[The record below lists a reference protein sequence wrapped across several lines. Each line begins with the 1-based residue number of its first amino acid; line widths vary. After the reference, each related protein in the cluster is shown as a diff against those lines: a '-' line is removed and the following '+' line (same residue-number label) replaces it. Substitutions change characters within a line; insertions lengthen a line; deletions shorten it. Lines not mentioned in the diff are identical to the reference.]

1 MALVPTGNGAQM
13 THDHKLQVQVGGRA
27 AATTWPM
34 ESGQALDVFFDGKDG
49 AYQPGYYRGIVDVA
63 GAPSK
68 TGIQKLDIDFPDDRT
83 SAAIDL
89 KRSQLYA
96 PGTEPAKPG
105 EADGEVAREVT
116 ASELPGVELSA
127 TPYGLTAP
135 QQKVIKD
142 LYYGDFHYAGRERT
156 WALLKERARKDGKL
170 EEKVV
175 KRKDGEVTVST
186 PFGIRYRQLQ
196 QYAIFGGDGA
206 PTTPQATDQ
215 GQDHSIVCAPGGSDP
230 THDDG
235 HDVARHHREFLDS
248 HWPIYSPLTSCA
260 ATPPNSLRRAMALS
274 GRLHSPPKE
283 PNA

>member
-34 ESGQALDVFFDGKDG
+34 QPGQALDVFFDGKDG
-49 AYQPGYYRGIVDVA
+49 AYQPGYYRGVIDTA
-63 GAPSK
+63 TTPSK

-83 SAAIDL
+83 SAKIDL

-116 ASELPGVELSA
+116 ASELPGVEISA

-170 EEKVV
+170 EERVV
-175 KRKDGEVTVST
+175 KRKGGDVTVAT
-186 PFGIRYRQLQ
+186 PYGIRYRQLQ
-196 QYAIFGGDGA
+196 QYLAAMEHRQLHKRPAKVKTTRSFVLPVAPIRRMMMDTMSLGKDGGGRSGK
-206 PTTPQATDQ
+206 QAWVIEST
-215 GQDHSIVCAPGGSDP
+215 
-230 THDDG
+230 
-235 HDVARHHREFLDS
+235 EFANRFN
-248 HWPIYSPLTSCA
+248 I
-260 ATPPNSLRRAMALS
+260 
-274 GRLHSPPKE
+274 
-283 PNA
+283 